1 MLPGFIF
8 LNRKMLVLS
17 YFLESYYQLLSFEE
31 MDLEK
36 LYEEFIDFK
45 TIQLANNEFLTRL

>member
-1 MLPGFIF
+1 MLPGLIF

-17 YFLESYYQLLSFEE
+17 YFLESYYQLLNFEE

>member
-8 LNRKMLVLS
+8 LNRKMLFLS
-17 YFLESYYQLLSFEE
+17 YFLEPYYQLLNFEE
-31 MDLEK
+31 IDLEK
-36 LYEEFIDFK
+36 LYKEFIDFK

>member
-45 TIQLANNEFLTRL
+45 TIQLVNNEFLTRL

>member
-1 MLPGFIF
+1 MLSEFIF
-8 LNRKMLVLS
+8 LNRKMLAPS
-17 YFLESYYQLLSFEE
+17 YFLESYYQLLNFEE

-45 TIQLANNEFLTRL
+45 TIQLVNNEFLTRL

>member
-8 LNRKMLVLS
+8 LNRKMLFLS
-17 YFLESYYQLLSFEE
+17 YFLESYYQLLNFEE
-31 MDLEK
+31 IDLEK
-36 LYEEFIDFK
+36 LYKEFIHFK